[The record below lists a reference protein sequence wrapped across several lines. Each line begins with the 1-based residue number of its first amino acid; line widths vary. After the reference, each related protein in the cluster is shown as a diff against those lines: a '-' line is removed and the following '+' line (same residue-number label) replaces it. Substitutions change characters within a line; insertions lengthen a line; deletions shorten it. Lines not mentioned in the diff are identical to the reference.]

1 MGTVPGCIP
10 VQHAHLTFPQYYI
23 RRQRTAMVPVNSLPV
38 VKIEALYKD
47 GEKRIALRF
56 GYDKELIAL
65 AKASDARWSSTERCW
80 HVADGSASLK
90 KIFAVFKGR
99 AWVDGSALF
108 GAAAKRTTTRKEVA
122 AKPTPEQVP
131 RIEDALARMQRRLE
145 TGRYQPE
152 TIRVYLSCVR
162 QLFQRYP
169 EKHPNDLRSE
179 DIETFQHELATQR
192 KASTSYLK
200 QTAHAVRYYY
210 KEVQGDATRVTFL
223 DNPRGEHRLPE
234 VLSEEAIAA
243 LLGQVTNL
251 KHQCILMLIYS
262 AGLRMGELLALQPS
276 DIVPERGIITVR
288 KGKGRKDRITL
299 LSSKVLQKLEE
310 YLAQYK
316 PKTYLFEGQ
325 DGGRYS
331 SASVRAI
338 FHAARRKA
346 GIVTPAKVHTLRHSF
361 ATHLLEKG
369 TDLRYIQALLG
380 HASSKTTEVYTH
392 VSTKAIGNIRSPL
405 DDLNV

>member
-1 MGTVPGCIP
+1 MNTVT
-10 VQHAHLTFPQYYI
+10 Q
-23 RRQRTAMVPVNSLPV
+23 LPI
-38 VKIEALYKD
+38 VKLEALYKD
-47 GEKRIALRF
+47 GVKRIALRF
-56 GYDKELIAL
+56 KYHKELIAL
-65 AKASDARWSSTERCW
+65 AKEAGAQWSNTERCW
-80 HVADGSASLK
+80 HVENGSPSLK
-90 KIFAVFKGR
+90 KVYAVFMGS
-99 AWVDGSALF
+99 AWVEGKAFF
-108 GAAAKRTTTRKEVA
+108 GTAATGTSEGKEPA
-122 AKPTPEQVP
+122 ARPAPEQVA
-131 RIEDALARMQRRLE
+131 RSEEALTRMQRRLE
-145 TGRYQPE
+145 TARYQPDS
-152 TIRVYLSCVR
+152 IRVYLSAVR
-162 QLFQRYP
+162 QLFQRFP
-169 EKHPNDLRSE
+169 EKHPNDIRTE
-179 DIETFQHELATQR
+179 DIETYQHELATQR

-200 QTAHAVRYYY
+200 QTVHAVRYYY
-210 KEVQGDATRVTFL
+210 KDVLGDATRVTFL
-223 DNPRGEHRLPE
+223 ENPRGEHRLPE

-243 LLGQVTNL
+243 LLGTVSNL

-262 AGLRMGELLALQPS
+262 AGLRMGELLALKPT

-299 LSSKVLQKLEE
+299 LSTKVRQKLEE

-316 PKTYLFEGQ
+316 PKTHLFEGQ
-325 DGGRYS
+325 DGGPYS

-346 GIVTPAKVHTLRHSF
+346 GIKTPAKVHTLRHSF

-380 HASSKTTEVYTH
+380 HASSKTTEIYTH